1 MTRTFKI
8 LAGAALLAA
17 TGAVSALAQP
27 GGGPFARLDAN
38 NDGKVT
44 LDEFRAHAAE
54 MFRHVDTDGDGRATL
69 ADFQA
74 AHEKM
79 RVEHGGMMHHGPR
92 GDHAGGPPPPGRP
105 HGPPPPEQLDA
116 DRDGGVTAE
125 QLDAARDGVVPAAE
139 FPAGLEAHLA
149 AADSNHD
156 GAVTREEM
164 EAAHRAMRP

>member
-8 LAGAALLAA
+8 LAGMAVLSAA
-17 TGAVSALAQP
+17 GAVSAFAQP
-27 GGGPFARLDAN
+27 GGGPFAHLDAN

-44 LDEFRAHAAE
+44 LDEFHAHAAE

-79 RVEHGGMMHHGPR
+79 RAEHGGMMHHGP
-92 GDHAGGPPPPGRP
+92 GGEHAGGPPPPGRP

-116 DRDGGVTAE
+116 DH
-125 QLDAARDGVVPAAE
+125 DGVVTLAE
-139 FPAGLEAHLA
+139 FTAGLDAHFA
-149 AADSNHD
+149 AADANHD

-164 EAAHRAMRP
+164 EAAHRAMRPARP

>member
-1 MTRTFKI
+1 MTRNLKI
-8 LAGAALLAA
+8 LAGAAVLAA
-17 TGAVSALAQP
+17 TGAVSAIAQP

-38 NDGKVT
+38 GDGKVT
-44 LDEFRAHAAE
+44 LEEFHAHAAE

-79 RVEHGGMMHHGPR
+79 RAEHGGMMHHGAR
-92 GDHAGGPPPPGRP
+92 GGHDGGHDAGHDGGPPPPGRP
-105 HGPPPPEQLDA
+105 HGPPPPEQMDA
-116 DRDGGVTAE
+116 DHDGIVT
-125 QLDAARDGVVPAAE
+125 LAE
-139 FPAGLEAHLA
+139 FTAGLEAHFA

-164 EAAHRAMRP
+164 EAAHQAMRPPRP